1 MLPTEEESSYIK
13 ENYPF
18 YKMFSLRNAMNS
30 EGRGDYLCNH
40 SDDPIKEVTDHHQ
53 ATTMK

>member
-1 MLPTEEESSYIK
+1 MLPTEEESPYIK

-18 YKMFSLRNAMNS
+18 DKMFSLRNAMNS